1 MFSTQTSSM
10 ATVSMIWEKTEV
22 EFDIVADIDTKIMA
36 DIDKAMN
43 VDSKPYFAAAGYYFD
58 NGKDLTKALA
68 WANKA
73 VDAQPEAYWVAHLKA
88 KIQAKAGDKAG
99 AIATAKNSMELA
111 TKGGNAD
118 YVALNEKLI
127 ASLK

>member
-1 MFSTQTSSM
+1 
-10 ATVSMIWEKTEV
+10 
-22 EFDIVADIDTKIMA
+22 MA

-73 VDAQPEAYWVAHLKA
+73 VEAQPDAYWVAHLKA

-99 AIATAKNSMELA
+99 AIATAKKSLELA
-111 TKGGNAD
+111 TKGNNPD
-118 YVALNEKLI
+118 YVKLNEDLIKKLM
-127 ASLK
+127 